1 MTGMIA
7 FTFGG
12 AVWLVAFFGSLAASA
27 WLATRP
33 GWKPFLTAV
42 VLGLVA
48 AALLAGAG
56 VYLDHLGQVPS

>member
-1 MTGMIA
+1 MIA

-12 AVWLVAFFGSLAASA
+12 AVWLVVFLGLLARAA

-33 GWKPFLTAV
+33 GWRPFLTAV
-42 VLGLVA
+42 ALGLAA

-56 VYLDHLGQVPS
+56 VYLDHLGQVPA

>member
-1 MTGMIA
+1 MIA
-7 FTFGG
+7 FTFGA
-12 AVWLVAFFGSLAASA
+12 AVWLIAFFGALGTAAY
-27 WLATRP
+27 LATRP

-56 VYLDHLGQVPS
+56 VYLDHLAEVPS